1 MLESLGARHS
11 AAVSQCWG
19 VKVVLRWVGLDC
31 CWLRK
36 CIFFLLLLFQF
47 LWNGFGQLVF

>member
-11 AAVSQCWG
+11 AAISQCWG
-19 VKVVLRWVGLDC
+19 VKVVLRWVGLGC